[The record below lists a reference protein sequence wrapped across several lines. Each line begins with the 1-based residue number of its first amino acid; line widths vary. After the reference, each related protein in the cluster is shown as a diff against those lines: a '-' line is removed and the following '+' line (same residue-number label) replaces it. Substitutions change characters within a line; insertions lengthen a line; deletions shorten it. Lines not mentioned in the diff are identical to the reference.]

1 MGRGE
6 KEKRGGKE
14 RREEEKRGRKRDLKT
29 PLGLRGYY
37 KSVRRAR
44 MRDQARPAIWRRLS
58 EAKPR
63 RSRGAASLRA
73 AVTNRLF
80 RPRPKMKERTVLSL
94 LSKFEASSSLPH
106 RDIRV

>member
-6 KEKRGGKE
+6 KEKREGKE

-44 MRDQARPAIWRRLS
+44 MRAQARPAIWRRLS

-80 RPRPKMKERTVLSL
+80 RPRPKMKERGVLSL